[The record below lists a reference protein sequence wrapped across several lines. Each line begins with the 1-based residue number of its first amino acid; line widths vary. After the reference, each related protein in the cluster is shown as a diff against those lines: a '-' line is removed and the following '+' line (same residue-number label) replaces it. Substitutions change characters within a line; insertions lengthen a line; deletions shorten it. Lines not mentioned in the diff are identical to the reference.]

1 MYYIK
6 ITKIC
11 HIKYYTKIDRL
22 NILTSQRFF
31 NGLNKK
37 NCGYAIRTSRVCG
50 QNVLKYDD
58 LIVSY
63 IDNVHILKYN

>member
-22 NILTSQRFF
+22 NIITSQRFF

-37 NCGYAIRTSRVCG
+37 SCGYAIRTSRVCG
-50 QNVLKYDD
+50 HDVLRKMILLFRI
-58 LIVSY
+58 LIMY
-63 IDNVHILKYN
+63 IF